1 MGEVL
6 LLVCLPQVTPP
17 LWTWVCPADKW
28 GDAGFLV
35 FFLPSVPCWTVRSQV
50 QMCLG
55 KECRGLEK
63 SLETSGG
70 AREAFCARPCFD
82 LSAMPSDDE
91 NSLEWKALLFEELE
105 AQRGSVTCPRGSVTG
120 SLFFLRVGGQARLP
134 RPLEVSDRA
143 ALVSVV

>member
-1 MGEVL
+1 M
-6 LLVCLPQVTPP
+6 
-17 LWTWVCPADKW
+17 
-28 GDAGFLV
+28 
-35 FFLPSVPCWTVRSQV
+35 
-50 QMCLG
+50 
-55 KECRGLEK
+55 
-63 SLETSGG
+63 ETSGG

-105 AQRGSVTCPRGSVTG
+105 AQRGAVTCPRGSVTG

-143 ALVSVV
+143 ALVSVVWHLEGAHLAVPEAAVVTGQNPSALCDLGHATCLLVLP